1 MAYQGSED
9 EFKEFIQKEIKS
21 RKLEMV
27 SFWRTELEY
36 ADVKI
41 DEEDNDEDY
50 E

>member
-9 EFKEFIQKEIKS
+9 EFKEFIRKEIKS

-27 SFWRTELEY
+27 SFWRAELEY

-41 DEEDNDEDY
+41 DEEDNDDDCE
-50 E
+50 